1 LEFLKGSFLG
11 LSSLDGGFVSNH
23 SLFEGFCLLLNM
35 KISSLLL
42 LLGGAELLFGLELV
56 RILLRDHAI
65 MFLDN
70 SNLHFL
76 TFGDL
81 IEGSLRGVFSV
92 LMNLFGSSQFL
103 LFLLYDFSSLFLRS
117 DGLVESLSVDG
128 FDQVSH
134 VAGLPSHPEH

>member
-1 LEFLKGSFLG
+1 MEFLKGSFLG
-11 LSSLDGGFVSNH
+11 LSSLDGGFVSNN
-23 SLFEGFCLLLNM
+23 SLFEGLCLLLNM
-35 KISSLLL
+35 KLSSLLL

-128 FDQVSH
+128 VDQVSH